1 MLNALDD
8 SKLEILKL
16 SNPRIGLFTASA
28 GSPRN
33 LYHNIDRMIKSGVSR
48 CSPYGMVSSIS
59 GTLTFNL
66 TSIFK
71 IKGSSCCFVSACASS
86 GHAIGYAYDLIKKG
100 LQDIIIVTSGEDG
113 DFSTIV
119 PFAGMR
125 ALSNNLNINLASKP
139 FDSKRDGFV
148 GSGGGVTIILEEL
161 NHALNRNSTVYGEIA
176 G

>member
-1 MLNALDD
+1 MNAIED
-8 SKLEILKL
+8 SNLKLEDL
-16 SNPRIGLFTASA
+16 SSPRIGMFTASA

-33 LYHNIDRMIKSGVSR
+33 LYHNLNKMLISGISR

-71 IKGSSCCFVSACASS
+71 IRGASCCFVSACASS
-86 GHAIGYAYDLIKKG
+86 GHAVGYAYELIRNGMQDLI
-100 LQDIIIVTSGEDG
+100 LVTTGEDG
-113 DFSTIV
+113 DLSTIL
-119 PFAGMR
+119 PFSGMR
-125 ALSNNLNINLASKP
+125 ALSNNKDANLASRP

-148 GSGGGVTIILEEL
+148 SSGGGITIILEEL
-161 NHALNRNSTVYGEIA
+161 THAVNRNSPIYGEIL